1 MPSRAAQRVAL
12 SQLPHRT
19 QLALIHHNG
28 KDSIDRC
35 FMTERTFRH
44 VLVYIFKSDFLEPI
58 DRRRLCKSCP
68 SALLLWM
75 MLKQHELVDFRSLRS
90 AVLPTN
96 VKAGRLMHRWS
107 RMFTACLLHYNLDVA
122 TAVRFVGNIHTGEH
136 RNWTVLESELRDAGL
151 DNGVVA
157 DLRRVLVDGC
167 PNYVNAWSSETNR
180 RAFAE
185 YGNHDSV
192 YENPKNTMNAV
203 QKDFLRSH
211 SLVANPLLG
220 SFLPDTQNIP
230 QGLVVVPG
238 KSDRQICDSSYRP
251 NVDSIAT
258 NDMTSKSTEFEV
270 IFPGT
275 FGKYVRWIYN
285 LRISY
290 PTDDILLGDD
300 DVSGAF
306 RHAKWNPNVIGMNIF
321 LIFGFIFFCTGLTFG
336 NNTCPA
342 NWEII
347 AVTRML
353 LAQAL
358 WYKFTTVE
366 RVR

>member
-1 MPSRAAQRVAL
+1 MMITMLSTSALKQIYRPPPLVSPSPDPAVDIPEFEELDEADRRVCHRFKHVLMQGSATTPTMPSRAAQRVAL

-75 MLKQHELVDFRSLRS
+75 MLKQHKLVDFRSLRS

-192 YENPKNTMNAV
+192 YKNPKKKNESSSKRFPSVPQPRGQPSVGLFPPRHPEHPARTGCGTG
-203 QKDFLRSH
+203 KKRS
-211 SLVANPLLG
+211 
-220 SFLPDTQNIP
+220 
-230 QGLVVVPG
+230 
-238 KSDRQICDSSYRP
+238 SD
-251 NVDSIAT
+251 
-258 NDMTSKSTEFEV
+258 M
-270 IFPGT
+270 
-275 FGKYVRWIYN
+275 
-285 LRISY
+285 
-290 PTDDILLGDD
+290 
-300 DVSGAF
+300 
-306 RHAKWNPNVIGMNIF
+306 
-321 LIFGFIFFCTGLTFG
+321 
-336 NNTCPA
+336 
-342 NWEII
+342 
-347 AVTRML
+347 
-353 LAQAL
+353 
-358 WYKFTTVE
+358 
-366 RVR
+366 